1 MSALE
6 LIRIAKSAATGISL
20 ATIET
25 RNAVLREL
33 ASSLRLRSAE
43 ILTANGLDLQ
53 AAVSGGMELGLQ
65 DRLRLDEKRIES
77 LARAVEEIIQLDDP
91 LGETVMAK
99 TLPNGI
105 QIRQVRVPFG
115 LIGMIYEARPNV
127 NNASFLFY
135 YDIAAGNL
143 HALHVNGVDP
153 LVWPDV
159 FVSLFPPGIV
169 PVSIRFN
176 EVSNQVAV
184 VSSTG
189 EVAFVKFDRATG
201 SFDPPTSIIRTYYMP
216 IISTYNLREIENTSV
231 VGSR

>member
-77 LARAVEEIIQLDDP
+77 LARAVEEIMQLDDP
-91 LGETVMAK
+91 LGEIVMAK

-105 QIRQVRVPFG
+105 
-115 LIGMIYEARPNV
+115 
-127 NNASFLFY
+127 
-135 YDIAAGNL
+135 
-143 HALHVNGVDP
+143 
-153 LVWPDV
+153 
-159 FVSLFPPGIV
+159 
-169 PVSIRFN
+169 
-176 EVSNQVAV
+176 
-184 VSSTG
+184 
-189 EVAFVKFDRATG
+189 
-201 SFDPPTSIIRTYYMP
+201 
-216 IISTYNLREIENTSV
+216 
-231 VGSR
+231 